1 MKFFCGNQG
10 KTILKI
16 KTHLVTK
23 NADSAGACSVS
34 FCNTIIQYI
43 LKELPVLL
51 HSANYSKKIAMK
63 IYLFF
68 KTCSKTYC

>member
-51 HSANYSKKIAMK
+51 HKRKLQQKNCYENIPV
-63 IYLFF
+63 F
-68 KTCSKTYC
+68 